1 MLFFTNSKPHLR
13 VLANQDPT
21 ALAHFEDF
29 IAPQLIMGTIK
40 WDSKDSRLQAAA
52 RRNKNGAVTLE
63 LQVSE
68 TGKLLSSK
76 VLSED
81 PSGLNFGAVELHA
94 LSNARFIP
102 AFRNGKPCA
111 CTFQMTR
118 YVVIEHILRW
128 GGYAP

>member
-1 MLFFTNSKPHLR
+1 MIAKLSGLLDDFGPDWAVIDVSGVGYLVSCSAKTLVHLGVRGDACTGFT
-13 VLANQDPT
+13 Q
-21 ALAHFEDF
+21 
-29 IAPQLIMGTIK
+29 
-40 WDSKDSRLQAAA
+40 
-52 RRNKNGAVTLE
+52 

-102 AFRNGKPCA
+102 AFRNGKPCG
-111 CTFQMTR
+111 CTFHMTR
-118 YVVIEHILRW
+118 YVVIAHPSLGEDMLLDLRRLSLQ
-128 GGYAP
+128 AC